1 VSARKSST
9 DFGSSFDKQLRKSLS
24 RLELLYLS
32 LGGIIGSGWLFASL
46 YTAAYAGSDAV
57 LSWIIAGIL
66 TIFIGLAYAEI
77 SSAIPK
83 SGGIAR
89 YPHYT
94 HGGIVGYLITWSY
107 FLTASSTSSI
117 EAEAV
122 IEYVSSYDK
131 SLSSLLTAT
140 GSFNGQQ
147 ITILT
152 PMGMLVAILLLILF
166 FFINYFGVN
175 VLGKVTHG
183 TGWWKLLVPTITAI
197 LLLAFD
203 FHPQNLSMHSFSLR
217 DFSTVLYSI
226 PATGVI
232 YSFLGFRQAIEYG
245 GEGKRAE
252 KDIPFAVIG
261 SLLVA
266 IALYSLLQIAFIGG
280 IDWSNLYL
288 NESGRLVPINPGNWS
303 ALTSAVTKSGV
314 AISNGPFY
322 VLLTSTPLKG
332 ILALIFLVWSY
343 ILILDAIISPSG
355 TGWIYL
361 GSTARTVYAFATN
374 GYLPEIFLRIGKT
387 KVPTFSLLLS
397 LILGIIFLLPFPS
410 WYALVGF
417 NSLTTVLT
425 YIMGGIGL
433 AVLRK
438 HAPELKRPFKAPAA
452 SIIAPIATLAAG
464 LIVYWSGF
472 ATLFYVFT
480 AVFLGLP
487 LFFIFYANKVLGIR
501 RGLGIAVSVID
512 VLVNLGLALYLFYS
526 TDGLIKANNVAFLV
540 YFAGISIMLIGNM
553 LVLLLKSRQKKE
565 INAGWWLVF
574 FILAIYVLS
583 YFGGFGLYT
592 VIPFPEDT
600 LVAIIVILAFY
611 FWAVHSGFRT
621 EAIEKIIEETKEG
634 DNLKFD

>member
-1 VSARKSST
+1 MTVRESAK
-9 DFGSSFDKQLRKSLS
+9 DFGSYSDKQLRKSLS

-46 YTAAYAGSDAV
+46 YTATYAGSEAV

-66 TIFIGLAYAEI
+66 AIFIGLTYAEI

-83 SGGIAR
+83 SGGLVR

-94 HGGIVGYLITWSY
+94 HGGLVGYLITWSY
-107 FLTASSTSSI
+107 FLTAASTSSI
-117 EAEAV
+117 EVEAV
-122 IEYVSSYDK
+122 IEYISSYDN
-131 SLSSLLTAT
+131 SLSSLLTTT
-140 GSFNGQQ
+140 GYFNGQQ
-147 ITILT
+147 ITTLT
-152 PMGMLVAILLLILF
+152 PIGMLVATLLLILF
-166 FFINYFGVN
+166 FFINYAGVN

-203 FHPQNLSMHSFSLR
+203 FHPQNFSISSYSLTN
-217 DFSTVLYSI
+217 FSTALYSI

-245 GEGKRAE
+245 GEGKEPE

-261 SLLVA
+261 SLVIA
-266 IALYSLLQIAFIGG
+266 IALYSLLQIAFIGS
-280 IDWSNLYL
+280 IDWRNLYL
-288 NESGRLVPINPGNWS
+288 NESDKLVPVTPGNWS
-303 ALTSAVTKSGV
+303 ALSTAVTKNGI

-322 VLLTSTPLKG
+322 VLLTSTSLTG

-343 ILILDAIISPSG
+343 ILILDAIVSPSG

-438 HAPELKRPFKAPAA
+438 TAPDLKRPYKVPAA
-452 SIIAPIATLAAG
+452 SIIAPIATVAAG
-464 LIVYWSGF
+464 LIIYWAGF
-472 ATLFYVFT
+472 VTLFYVFT
-480 AVFLGLP
+480 AIFLGLP
-487 LFFIFYANKVLGIR
+487 LFFIFYANKVLGIKR
-501 RGLGIAVSVID
+501 NIGVTISVLDI
-512 VLVNLGLALYLFYS
+512 LVNLGLALYLFRS
-526 TDGLIKANNVAFLV
+526 TNGLTSANNLAFAI
-540 YFAGISIMLIGNM
+540 YFAGILLMLIGNM
-553 LVLLLKSRQKKE
+553 LALLLNSSQKE
-565 INAGWWLVF
+565 EVNAGWWLIF
-574 FILAIYVLS
+574 FMLAIYALS
-583 YFGGFGLYT
+583 YFGSFGLYT
-592 VIPFPEDT
+592 IIPFPEDT
-600 LVAIIVILAFY
+600 LIATLVILAFY
-611 FWAVHSGFRT
+611 FWAVNSGFRT
-621 EAIEKIIEETKEG
+621 EAIEEIIKETKE
-634 DNLKFD
+634 

>member
-1 VSARKSST
+1 VTARESAR
-9 DFGSSFDKQLRKSLS
+9 DFGSYSDKQLRKSLS

-32 LGGIIGSGWLFASL
+32 LGGIIGSGWLFTSL
-46 YTAAYAGSDAV
+46 YAAAYAGSEAV
-57 LSWIIAGIL
+57 LSWIIGGIL
-66 TIFIGLAYAEI
+66 AIFIGLTYAEI

-94 HGGIVGYLITWSY
+94 HGGLVGYLITWSY
-107 FLTASSTSSI
+107 FLAAASTTSI
-117 EAEAV
+117 EVEAV
-122 IEYVSSYDK
+122 IEYISSYDK
-131 SLSSLLTAT
+131 SLSSLLTTT
-140 GSFNGQQ
+140 GYFNGQQ

-152 PMGMLVAILLLILF
+152 PMGMLVATLLLILF
-166 FFINYFGVN
+166 FFINYAGVN

-203 FHPQNLSMHSFSLR
+203 FHPQNFSISSFSSTS
-217 DFSTVLYSI
+217 FSTVLYSI

-245 GEGKRAE
+245 GEGKKPE

-261 SLLVA
+261 SLVIA

-280 IDWSNLYL
+280 IDWRNLYL
-288 NESGRLVPINPGNWS
+288 NESGKLVPVTPGNWS
-303 ALTSAVTKSGV
+303 ALTSAVTKNGI

-322 VLLTSTPLKG
+322 VLLTSTPLTG

-343 ILILDAIISPSG
+343 ILILDAIVSPSG

-361 GSTARTVYAFATN
+361 GSTARTIYAFATN
-374 GYLPEIFLRIGKT
+374 GYLPEIFLRVGRT
-387 KVPTFSLLLS
+387 KVPTLSLLLS

-438 HAPELKRPFKAPAA
+438 TAPDLKRPFKLSGA
-452 SIIAPIATLAAG
+452 SIIAPIATVAAG
-464 LIVYWSGF
+464 LIIYWSGF
-472 ATLFYVFT
+472 VTLFYVLT
-480 AVFLGLP
+480 AIFFGLP
-487 LFFIFYANKVLGIR
+487 LFLTFYANKVLGIKR
-501 RGLGIAVSVID
+501 NLGIVISIVD
-512 VLVNLGLALYLFYS
+512 ILANLGLSLYLFYF
-526 TDGLIKANNVAFLV
+526 TNGLTKSNNIAFLI
-540 YFAGISIMLIGNM
+540 YLTGISIMLISNM
-553 LVLLLKSRQKKE
+553 LVLFLKSSQKKE

-574 FILAIYVLS
+574 FILAIYALS
-583 YFGGFGLYT
+583 YFGSFGLYAA
-592 VIPFPEDT
+592 IPFPEDT
-600 LVAIIVILAFY
+600 LIAAIMILAFY
-611 FWAVHSGFRT
+611 FWAVYSGFRT
-621 EAIEKIIEETKEG
+621 EAIEEIIEETKEVG
-634 DNLKFD
+634 